1 MREFEILVRGCFDAG
16 RLVVSFD
23 ERLRMPRTQ
32 HDDEDCIEACWRQK
46 MQEMQQRGAAL
57 YNGTLYRLA
66 NWEVRLDGCLWLE
79 LGVTSYKEYVASRDA
94 RFAQGRGRRELSNPL
109 AVCSVIETA
118 DGQLLIERRRGVDVY
133 EGRYHVI
140 GGFSESERDRDNV
153 GQPDLFGAIQREIRE
168 ETGLRSEDIV
178 RQLCLGLVYDLMMP
192 HPELCFLT
200 CLRLPLEEVRQR
212 QPEDRE
218 IERLLSLPAR
228 AESLRSFL
236 FTHHG
241 QISATGEPALLFY
254 GGWRFGEAW
263 YAETLWRLT

>member
-1 MREFEILVRGCFDAG
+1 MREFQILVRGCFDAE
-16 RLVVSFD
+16 RLVVSYD
-23 ERLRMPRTQ
+23 ESLRMPRTPS
-32 HDDEDCIEACWRQK
+32 DEDCIEACWRQK
-46 MQEMQQRGAAL
+46 TQEMEQRRAVL
-57 YNGTLYRLA
+57 YDSPLYRLA
-66 NWEVRLDGCLWLE
+66 DWEVRLDGRLYLT
-79 LGVTSYKEYVASRDA
+79 LGLTSYKEYVASREA
-94 RFAQGRGRRELSNPL
+94 SFAQGRGRRELSNPL

-118 DGQLLIERRRGVDVY
+118 DGQLLLDRRRGVDVY

-140 GGFSESERDRDNV
+140 GGFCESERDRDNA
-153 GQPDLFGAIQREIRE
+153 GRPDLFGAIRREIGE
-168 ETGLRSEDIV
+168 ETGLRRDDIA
-178 RQLCLGLVYDLMMP
+178 RQLCLGLVYDLVTP

-200 CLRLPLEEVRQR
+200 CLHIPLAEVRQR
-212 QPEDRE
+212 QPADRE
-218 IERLLSLPAR
+218 VERLLSLPAR